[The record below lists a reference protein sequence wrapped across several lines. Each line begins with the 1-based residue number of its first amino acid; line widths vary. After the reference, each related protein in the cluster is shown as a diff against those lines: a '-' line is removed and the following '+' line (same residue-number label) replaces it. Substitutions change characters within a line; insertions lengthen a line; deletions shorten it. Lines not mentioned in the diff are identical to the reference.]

1 MKMRVLNEELTKR
14 KEVSEELE
22 QAEYKNRELENRIRM
37 LTSEN

>member
-22 QAEYKNRELENRIRM
+22 LSEYKNRELTHKIKM
-37 LTSEN
+37 LSS